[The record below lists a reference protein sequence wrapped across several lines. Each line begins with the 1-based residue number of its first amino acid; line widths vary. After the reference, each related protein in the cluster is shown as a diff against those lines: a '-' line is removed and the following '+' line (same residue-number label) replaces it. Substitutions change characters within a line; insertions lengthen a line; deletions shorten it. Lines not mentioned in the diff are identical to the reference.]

1 MAYVRSLAAYCRI
14 RPAGLKGRRRAVAR
28 LRGAHQL
35 RLYEGAGA
43 YFKALIDDVDQ
54 SRYEVRLET
63 YIFAF
68 DATGE
73 PVAQALV
80 RAATRGVKVYLTMD
94 GVGTPRMPLEWVERF
109 NVSGVQ
115 WRIFLPLGR
124 IGVLI
129 PIRWRRLHRKLCVVD
144 GSVAYCGGIN
154 VMDDFSDLNHGALEM
169 PRLDFALRV
178 TGPLVGDVLAVMSRF
193 WWRRTP
199 SNEARRKGLWAAW
212 RDFLLNLRRVLPDS
226 ARGND
231 AQIVI
236 SPPTISHVDA
246 GRRGAFADLVLRDNL
261 LNRQK
266 IERAYLRAIGIAR
279 HEVII
284 ANAYFLPGARL
295 RRALIHAARR
305 GVRVRLLLQGRY
317 EYFLQYHATRPMYG
331 KLLEAGVEIYEY
343 RASFMHA
350 KVAVVDSRWA
360 TVGSSNLDPLSLLLA
375 REANVVVDDASF
387 AEQLS
392 ERLESAI
399 SNGSVGV
406 EAAVYAIRPW
416 HVRVLEVGASM
427 ALRAGIL
434 LTGRRY

>member
-1 MAYVRSLAAYCRI
+1 
-14 RPAGLKGRRRAVAR
+14 LKGGRRAVAR

-35 RLYEGAGA
+35 RLYEGAVA
-43 YFKALIDDVDQ
+43 CFKALIDDVDQ
-54 SRYEVRLET
+54 SRHEVRLET

-68 DATGE
+68 DAAGE
-73 PVAQALV
+73 PVAQALAN
-80 RAATRGVKVYLTMD
+80 AAARGVKVYLTMD
-94 GVGTPRMPLEWVERF
+94 GVGTPRLPPEWVERF
-109 NVSGVQ
+109 NRSGVK

-144 GSVAYCGGIN
+144 SAIAYCGGIN
-154 VMDDFSDLNHGALEM
+154 VMDDFFDPNHGALDK

-178 TGPLVGDVLAVMSRF
+178 TGPLVGDVLEVMSRF

-199 SNEARRKGLWAAW
+199 ANEVRRKGLWAAW
-212 RDFLLNLRRVLPDS
+212 CDLRSNIQRVLSDGALGS
-226 ARGND
+226 DTSTLR
-231 AQIVI
+231 
-236 SPPTISHVDA
+236 SPPFIPFVEQ
-246 GRRGAFADLVLRDNL
+246 GRPGAFANLVLRDNF

-350 KVAVVDSRWA
+350 KVAVVDDRWA

-387 AEQLS
+387 AIELR
-392 ERLESAI
+392 ERLELAI
-399 SNGSVGV
+399 SEGSCRVQ
-406 EAAVYAIRPW
+406 AAVFANRPW
-416 HVRVLEVGASM
+416 HVRILEVGASM

>member
-1 MAYVRSLAAYCRI
+1 MEC
-14 RPAGLKGRRRAVAR
+14 
-28 LRGAHQL
+28 
-35 RLYEGAGA
+35 
-43 YFKALIDDVDQ
+43 FKALIEDVDK

-73 PVAQALV
+73 PVAQALA
-80 RAATRGVKVYLTMD
+80 RAAARGVKVYLTMD
-94 GVGTPRMPLEWVERF
+94 GVGTPRLPPEWVERF
-109 NVSGVQ
+109 NRSGVK

-144 GSVAYCGGIN
+144 SAIAYCGGIN
-154 VMDDFSDLNHGALEM
+154 VMDDFSDPNHGALDK

-178 TGPLVGDVLAVMSRF
+178 TGPLVGDVLEVMSRF

-199 SNEARRKGLWAAW
+199 ANAVRRKGLLAAW
-212 RDFLLNLRRVLPDS
+212 RDLLLRIRRVLSDG
-226 ARGND
+226 AQGGN
-231 AQIVI
+231 AMAFS
-236 SPPTISHVDA
+236 SPPVMRFVEQ
-246 GRRGAFADLVLRDNL
+246 GRQGAFANLVLRDNF

-350 KVAVVDSRWA
+350 KVAVVDDRWA

-375 REANVVVDDASF
+375 REANVVVDDAGF
-387 AEQLS
+387 AMELR
-392 ERLESAI
+392 ERLELAI
-399 SNGSVGV
+399 SEGSSRVQ
-406 EAAVYAIRPW
+406 AAVFADRPW
-416 HVRVLEVGASM
+416 HVRILEVGASM
-427 ALRAGIL
+427 ALRVGIL